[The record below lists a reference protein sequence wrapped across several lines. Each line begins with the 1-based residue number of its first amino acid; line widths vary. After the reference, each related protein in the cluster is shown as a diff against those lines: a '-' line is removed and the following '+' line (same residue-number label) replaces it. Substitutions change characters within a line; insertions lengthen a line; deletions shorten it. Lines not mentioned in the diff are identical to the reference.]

1 MTDWNLRQVADD
13 WEAVDGRYKEDV
25 FEFMR
30 LHFDA
35 LLATALELETALG
48 AAWAVIQESEPIAG
62 HTDIGAI
69 EDCKQMIIEALR
81 LQVQP

>member
-1 MTDWNLRQVADD
+1 MAEWNLQQVAKD

-35 LLATALELETALG
+35 LLATALEQELKIAQLNKEIGELVT
-48 AAWAVIQESEPIAG
+48 IQHDLLIQA
-62 HTDIGAI
+62 DI
-69 EDCKQMIIEALR
+69 L
-81 LQVQP
+81 